1 MAAIADILQ
10 QILNRKAQEV
20 AERKRERS
28 LNALLQAAKTAPEL
42 RGFKQALQQSM
53 AAGRAAVIAEVKQ
66 ASPSKGLLRSP
77 FDPVAIAQSYQQHG
91 ASCLSVLTD
100 VDFFQGSDAYLVA
113 ARAAVSIPV
122 LRKDF
127 TIDAYQVA
135 EARVLGADCILLIL
149 SALDDAQLNELQA
162 LAFELGMDVLLEV
175 HDQPELERALA
186 LPTGGILGINNR
198 NLRTFETRLDTT
210 LQLKQQ
216 LASDRLLVTESGILN
231 RADVELMRSNQV
243 NAFLVGEA
251 FMRAPSPG
259 EALAAL
265 FD

>member
-10 QILNRKAQEV
+10 QILNRKAEEV
-20 AERKRERS
+20 ADRKLKRS
-28 LNALLQAAKTAPEL
+28 LNDLLLAVKTAPAV
-42 RGFKQALQQSM
+42 RGFKAALEQSV
-53 AAGRAAVIAEVKQ
+53 AAGKAAVIAEIKQ

-77 FDPVAIAQSYQQHG
+77 FEPVAIAQSYQQHG
-91 ASCLSVLTD
+91 ASCLSILTD
-100 VDFFQGSDAYLVA
+100 VDFFQGHDDYLQA
-113 ARAAVSIPV
+113 ARAAVSLPV

-127 TIDAYQVA
+127 TVDPYQVI
-135 EARVLGADCILLIL
+135 EARALGADCILLIL
-149 SALDDAQLNELQA
+149 SALDDGQLNELQS

-175 HDQPELERALA
+175 HDQTELERAQA
-186 LPTGGILGINNR
+186 LPAGGILGINNR
-198 NLRTFETRLDTT
+198 NLRTFETRLDTS

-216 LASDRLLVTESGILN
+216 VEPGRLLVTESGILT
-231 RADVELMRSNQV
+231 RADVELMRSNQIH
-243 NAFLVGEA
+243 AFLVGEA